1 MQESHEATTV
11 LNNTDVSETSEQSVQ
26 SEPSNGGSTVPST
39 ANIPETPGQSGPSNG
54 GSTVPNT
61 ANILNSQHNQDQVVV
76 LKRELDKLN
85 DELSLRFQPKTEKRK
100 KLDYEVLLKTIK
112 LNCLN
117 SNMKNNFP
125 SLLTN

>member
-61 ANILNSQHNQDQVVV
+61 ANIPVTPEQSAQSGPSSGTGTPKSRR
-76 LKRELDKLN
+76 KRELDKLN

-100 KLDYEVLLKTIK
+100 KIGL
-112 LNCLN
+112 
-117 SNMKNNFP
+117 
-125 SLLTN
+125 